1 MFRRRARDGNYEFWG
16 NEVFYGETP
25 PQSAQI
31 PHFLKNKPN
40 AVKLKITDATGREIR
55 AIAVP
60 AAAVKA
66 GVNSA
71 CWDLR
76 VQPIPAPDLAGARGG
91 RGTGG
96 APGAGGTPTSDP
108 FRFGCSTPAGG
119 GGAVRWFPRPG
130 LQPSR

>member
-31 PHFLKNKPN
+31 SYFLKNKPN
-40 AVKLKITDATGREIR
+40 DVKLKITDATGREIR

-66 GVNSA
+66 GLNPA
-71 CWDLR
+71 RWDLR
-76 VQPIPAPDLAGARGG
+76 RQPRPAPAPAGARGG
-91 RGTGG
+91 PGQGG
-96 APGAGGTPTSDP
+96 APRARGPPTAEPGGV
-108 FRFGCSTPAGG
+108 GG
-119 GGAVRWFPRPG
+119 RA
-130 LQPSR
+130 